1 MANFNSIY
9 LFYVFIGLSA
19 AMFAEGVYLLVYS
32 NASYRKKINR
42 RLKVMSDKTDRESVL
57 VQLRRE
63 RGLTSGGDYRLPVVN
78 LNQLLLQS
86 GLSIG
91 LGLLALLILLGMVAM
106 FAAVLFFHGTLTQAT
121 IATLVGGVALPPLV
135 LRILR
140 NRRQKKFSAQFPN
153 AIDMIVRS
161 LRAGHPVPIAITM
174 VGKEMPDPIGSEFG
188 IVSDEMTYGSDLET
202 AMRNLYFRV
211 GIDDLPLFVTAV
223 AIQRSTGG
231 NLGEILENLSSVIRD
246 RFKMRRK
253 IRALAAEGRASAL
266 ILSSLPIGMF
276 AVIHFLVPSFCK
288 RLGSEPD
295 ENRSHPRRLLD
306 ERRQF
311 HHVPHG
317 QLQDLTMDTVVT
329 VFGNMLQD
337 GNTMV
342 MGLLVFLAAG
352 TLAFSVMAAIRVRGS
367 VKRRTE
373 RILTDEERK
382 ANHSRSLQHS
392 SQKTVASLIEYTTKH
407 YGSANDENMKVLR
420 RRLVQAGIYDPRGVA
435 FFFIAR
441 TALAVGLAAAIFM
454 LLPLV
459 RSSGGTFLWLMV
471 IAGGVAGYVG
481 PSMYIDKRISARK
494 LEHRSGFPDFM
505 DLLVVC
511 ADSGLSMEASF
522 ERVSR
527 ELGPS
532 YPSLTANIHLTN
544 LEIRAGRPLKEALE
558 HFADRLALE
567 ESRAFATLINQSID
581 LGSSI
586 TDAMRVYSDDMRHKR
601 LSMAEEKAYALPAK
615 LAVPMM
621 VCIFPVLFVVILLP
635 VIVRLHMNGY
645 F

>member
-1 MANFNSIY
+1 
-9 LFYVFIGLSA
+9 
-19 AMFAEGVYLLVYS
+19 
-32 NASYRKKINR
+32 
-42 RLKVMSDKTDRESVL
+42 
-57 VQLRRE
+57 
-63 RGLTSGGDYRLPVVN
+63 
-78 LNQLLLQS
+78 
-86 GLSIG
+86 
-91 LGLLALLILLGMVAM
+91 
-106 FAAVLFFHGTLTQAT
+106 
-121 IATLVGGVALPPLV
+121 
-135 LRILR
+135 
-140 NRRQKKFSAQFPN
+140 
-153 AIDMIVRS
+153 
-161 LRAGHPVPIAITM
+161 
-174 VGKEMPDPIGSEFG
+174 
-188 IVSDEMTYGSDLET
+188 
-202 AMRNLYFRV
+202 
-211 GIDDLPLFVTAV
+211 
-223 AIQRSTGG
+223 
-231 NLGEILENLSSVIRD
+231 
-246 RFKMRRK
+246 
-253 IRALAAEGRASAL
+253 
-266 ILSSLPIGMF
+266 
-276 AVIHFLVPSFCK
+276 
-288 RLGSEPD
+288 
-295 ENRSHPRRLLD
+295 
-306 ERRQF
+306 
-311 HHVPHG
+311 
-317 QLQDLTMDTVVT
+317 MDTVVT

-337 GNTMV
+337 SNTMV

-352 TLAFSVMAAIRVRGS
+352 TLAFSVMAAVRVRGS

-373 RILTDEERK
+373 RILTDDERK

-392 SQKTVASLIEYTTKH
+392 SQKTVTKLIESTTKH

-441 TALAVGLAAAIFM
+441 TALAVGLAAAVFL

-459 RSSGGTFLWLMV
+459 RPTGGTFFWLMV
-471 IAGGVAGYVG
+471 MASGVAGYVG
-481 PSMYIDKRISARK
+481 PSVYIDKRISARK

-511 ADSGLSMEASF
+511 ADSGLSLEASF
-522 ERVSR
+522 ERVAR

-601 LSMAEEKAYALPAK
+601 LSIAEEKAYALPAK

-621 VCIFPVLFVVILLP
+621 VCIFPVLFVIILLP
-635 VIVRLHMNGY
+635 VIVRLHINGY

>member
-1 MANFNSIY
+1 
-9 LFYVFIGLSA
+9 
-19 AMFAEGVYLLVYS
+19 
-32 NASYRKKINR
+32 
-42 RLKVMSDKTDRESVL
+42 
-57 VQLRRE
+57 
-63 RGLTSGGDYRLPVVN
+63 
-78 LNQLLLQS
+78 
-86 GLSIG
+86 
-91 LGLLALLILLGMVAM
+91 
-106 FAAVLFFHGTLTQAT
+106 
-121 IATLVGGVALPPLV
+121 
-135 LRILR
+135 
-140 NRRQKKFSAQFPN
+140 
-153 AIDMIVRS
+153 
-161 LRAGHPVPIAITM
+161 
-174 VGKEMPDPIGSEFG
+174 
-188 IVSDEMTYGSDLET
+188 
-202 AMRNLYFRV
+202 
-211 GIDDLPLFVTAV
+211 
-223 AIQRSTGG
+223 
-231 NLGEILENLSSVIRD
+231 
-246 RFKMRRK
+246 
-253 IRALAAEGRASAL
+253 
-266 ILSSLPIGMF
+266 
-276 AVIHFLVPSFCK
+276 
-288 RLGSEPD
+288 
-295 ENRSHPRRLLD
+295 
-306 ERRQF
+306 
-311 HHVPHG
+311 
-317 QLQDLTMDTVVT
+317 MDTVIT
-329 VFGNMLQD
+329 VFGNMLHD
-337 GNTMV
+337 SNTML

-352 TLAFSVMAAIRVRGS
+352 TLAFSVMAAVRVRGS

-382 ANHSRSLQHS
+382 ANYSRSLQHS
-392 SQKTVASLIEYTTKH
+392 SQKTVAKLIESTTKH

-441 TALAVGLAAAIFM
+441 TALAIGLAAATFL

-459 RSSGGTFLWLMV
+459 RPTGGTFFWLMV
-471 IAGGVAGYVG
+471 MASGVAGYVG
-481 PSMYIDKRISARK
+481 PSVYIDKRISARK

-511 ADSGLSMEASF
+511 ADSGLSLEASF
-522 ERVSR
+522 ERVAR

-601 LSMAEEKAYALPAK
+601 LSIAEEKAYALPAK

>member
-1 MANFNSIY
+1 
-9 LFYVFIGLSA
+9 
-19 AMFAEGVYLLVYS
+19 
-32 NASYRKKINR
+32 
-42 RLKVMSDKTDRESVL
+42 
-57 VQLRRE
+57 
-63 RGLTSGGDYRLPVVN
+63 
-78 LNQLLLQS
+78 
-86 GLSIG
+86 
-91 LGLLALLILLGMVAM
+91 
-106 FAAVLFFHGTLTQAT
+106 
-121 IATLVGGVALPPLV
+121 
-135 LRILR
+135 
-140 NRRQKKFSAQFPN
+140 
-153 AIDMIVRS
+153 
-161 LRAGHPVPIAITM
+161 
-174 VGKEMPDPIGSEFG
+174 
-188 IVSDEMTYGSDLET
+188 
-202 AMRNLYFRV
+202 
-211 GIDDLPLFVTAV
+211 
-223 AIQRSTGG
+223 
-231 NLGEILENLSSVIRD
+231 
-246 RFKMRRK
+246 
-253 IRALAAEGRASAL
+253 
-266 ILSSLPIGMF
+266 
-276 AVIHFLVPSFCK
+276 
-288 RLGSEPD
+288 
-295 ENRSHPRRLLD
+295 
-306 ERRQF
+306 
-311 HHVPHG
+311 
-317 QLQDLTMDTVVT
+317 MDTVIT
-329 VFGNMLQD
+329 VFGNMLHD
-337 GNTMV
+337 SNTML

-352 TLAFSVMAAIRVRGS
+352 TLAFSVMAAVRVRGS

-382 ANHSRSLQHS
+382 ANYSRSLQHS
-392 SQKTVASLIEYTTKH
+392 SQKTVAKLIESTTKH

-441 TALAVGLAAAIFM
+441 TALAIGLAAATFL

-459 RSSGGTFLWLMV
+459 RPTGGTFFWLMV
-471 IAGGVAGYVG
+471 MASGVAGYVG
-481 PSMYIDKRISARK
+481 PSVYIDKRISARK

-511 ADSGLSMEASF
+511 ADSGLSLEASF
-522 ERVSR
+522 ERVAR

-581 LGSSI
+581 LCSSI